1 MDSPLSCYC
10 SKCHEL
16 YSSPSSH
23 SPHLLHIISLP
34 PSLLSKFIFISL
46 IGQGTYGTVFKVRER
61 SNEISIENSMEPS
74 AERSIN
80 HSNKKGKHH
89 EYALKLLSFIEQDEN
104 PEFFIMKQLYHKN
117 IIKSFKTI
125 RNLDEGYEAIVTE
138 LCETDLDSLIK
149 NKTLSDDTIFK
160 FATEI
165 VSGVNY
171 LHNEIKPPIIH
182 RDLKTA
188 NILIKENTIKITD
201 FGIARLKKTN
211 MAENWSMTKEVGG
224 TPNYMPPEMLR
235 GIDKNDGKI

>member
-1 MDSPLSCYC
+1 MDPQLTCYC

-23 SPHLLHIISLP
+23 SLHLFHVISLP
-34 PSLLSKFIFISL
+34 PSLLTKFAFISL
-46 IGQGTYGTVFKVRER
+46 IGQGTYGTVFKVRE
-61 SNEISIENSMEPS
+61 NSIEKSMEGS
-74 AERSIN
+74 VDSSMT
-80 HSNKKGKHH
+80 HSNKEKHQN
-89 EYALKLLSFIEQDEN
+89 YALKLLRSIEQEEN
-104 PEFFIMKQLYHKN
+104 PEFFIMKQLFHKN

-125 RNLDEGYEAIVTE
+125 RNLNEGYEAIVTE
-138 LCETDLDSLIK
+138 LCETDLDSFLK
-149 NKTLSDDTIFK
+149 TKTLSDEMIFK

-165 VSGVNY
+165 ISGVNY

-211 MAENWSMTKEVGG
+211 AAENWSLTREVGG
-224 TPNYMPPEMLR
+224 TPNYMPPEMLK
-235 GIDKNDGKI
+235 GIDNNDGRIQK